1 MEIARRCG
9 AIPLAERARDELRA
23 TGARPRRLALSG
35 VQSLTPSELRVAKL
49 AATGATNRNIAQ
61 QLFVTL
67 PTVETHLRHVFQ
79 KLDLTSRAEIAD
91 ALAA

>member
-1 MEIARRCG
+1 
-9 AIPLAERARDELRA
+9 
-23 TGARPRRLALSG
+23 

-49 AATGATNRNIAQ
+49 AATGATNRHIAQ
-61 QLFVTL
+61 ELYVTL

-79 KLDLTSRAEIAD
+79 KLDLTSRTQIAD